1 MLELCSI
8 IKESSL
14 DFAESLIVLL
24 SPDGFLKS
32 ISDSRQIWRNSS
44 SAYFYPLELACP
56 GTAGSATLLPF
67 LSQRS
72 LQDYLTV
79 LGRESSQLHLTYI
92 RRGLVRTL
100 CPQVQDRVA
109 GQGRPSSPSD
119 QLSSFP
125 WTPSYD
131 VCQFCWLHWQLCK
144 TKQKSIL
151 FL

>member
-1 MLELCSI
+1 MV
-8 IKESSL
+8 SL
-14 DFAESLIVLL
+14 KVFLIPVKSDAIPQVLIFTLWKWLALGQLVQQL
-24 SPDGFLKS
+24 S
-32 ISDSRQIWRNSS
+32 
-44 SAYFYPLELACP
+44 CP
-56 GTAGSATLLPF
+56 FFPKGH
-67 LSQRS
+67 S

-79 LGRESSQLHLTYI
+79 LGRESSQLHLTYV

-131 VCQFCWLHWQLCK
+131 VCQFC
-144 TKQKSIL
+144 
-151 FL
+151 